1 MKILYLTGAYPPMR
15 CGVGDY
21 TCKLVD
27 ALEQIPG
34 VTPGVLTSV
43 AAATSSSRPDAF
55 FPLMERWNLPSLPRI
70 IRTIKKFRPDI
81 VHLQYPAS
89 FGRVVVPNFL
99 PLVCQALGIAV
110 VQTWHEHPIYSQM
123 INALPNDTLV
133 LVDPGYPAA
142 YRHPYRFMV
151 RHKRCIN
158 IPIGANIPRAEL
170 SSEQRKRIRIDFNS
184 EDYRLIVYFGFA
196 IHQKGIEDLLRA
208 ADPATDRI
216 VLMCELDPKDPYQA
230 KIIALSESQK
240 WQGNCFCT
248 GYLED
253 SAAASIL
260 AAADAAVFP
269 FVDGA
274 TARNG
279 SILAARL
286 QGTFVVTTHAH
297 FRGYNAAEHTF
308 YLAPGNRDG
317 IREALELH
325 AGERYAGDPFVAGW
339 HDIALR
345 HFKLYES
352 ILAAR
357 YGKRE
362 TGPDTSQRTGTCGR
376 RQGGRR

>member
-1 MKILYLTGAYPPMR
+1 MRILHLTGAYPPMR

-21 TCKLVD
+21 TCKLVG
-27 ALEQIPG
+27 ALEQLPG
-34 VTPGVLTSV
+34 VTAGVLTSV
-43 AAATSSSRPDAF
+43 AAAASAHRPEAF
-55 FPLMERWNLPSLPRI
+55 FPVMERWNLPSLPRI
-70 IRTIKKFRPDI
+70 IRTIKKFGPDI

-89 FGRVVVPNFL
+89 FGRVIVPNFL
-99 PLVCQALGIAV
+99 PLVCQALGIAM

-133 LVDPGYPAA
+133 VVDPGYPAS

-151 RHKRCIN
+151 RHKQCVT

-170 SSEQRKRIRIDFNS
+170 SAEQRKQVRIDFNS
-184 EDYRLIVYFGFA
+184 EECRLIVYFGFA
-196 IHQKGIEDLLRA
+196 IHQKGVEDLLQA

-230 KIIALSESQK
+230 KIMALSESEK
-240 WQGNCFCT
+240 WQGKCFCK
-248 GYLED
+248 GYLEND
-253 SAAASIL
+253 EAASIL

-269 FVDGA
+269 FTDGA
-274 TARNG
+274 TPRNG

-297 FRGYNAAEHTF
+297 FRGYHAAEHTF
-308 YLAPGNRDG
+308 YLAPGNRAG

-325 AGERYAGDPFVAGW
+325 AGERQVGAPAVAGW
-339 HDIALR
+339 NEIALR
-345 HFKLYES
+345 HRELYES

-357 YGKRE
+357 NGKRE
-362 TGPDTSQRTGTCGR
+362 TGPDAARRTKTCGR
-376 RQGGRR
+376 RQGGGR